1 MTTATRR
8 TLDPDE
14 LAALEE
20 ERDFLLASLADLD
33 REHDAGDLDDD
44 DHAALRDDYTARAAE
59 VLRAI
64 DERREAFATAAPARS
79 AGRRWVVAG
88 AVVAVAVLA
97 GVLMAQA
104 SGRRSAE
111 ETITGDI
118 RRTPTQEA
126 QACLPLTFQ
135 TAQDPR
141 KVLDAKKCFE
151 AVLDQDPRNPTALTY
166 FGWALL
172 MSGEPALLDS
182 GRDFLLRSVEAAPEY
197 PDAYAFLAILE
208 NRLGN
213 FEQADTWLDTFESL
227 DPSPDMASLTDGLRA
242 EIDQGLAGGG
252 TTTSTAPTAPTSTT
266 TQPGG

>member
-1 MTTATRR
+1 MTATAARR
-8 TLDPDE
+8 KLDPDE

-33 REHDAGDLDDD
+33 REHEAGDLDDD

-64 DERREAFATAAPARS
+64 DERREAFAAAAPARP

-88 AVVAVAVLA
+88 ALVAVALLA
-97 GVLMAQA
+97 GVLVAQA
-104 SGRRSAE
+104 SGRRSARD
-111 ETITGDI
+111 TLTGDI
-118 RRTPTQEA
+118 RRTPTQQA
-126 QACLPLTFQ
+126 QECLPLTFE

-141 KVLDAKKCFE
+141 KVLDAKTCFE

-172 MSGEPALLDS
+172 LSGEPGLRDT
-182 GRDFLLRSVEAAPEY
+182 GREFLMKSVEAAPEY

-213 FEQADTWLDTFESL
+213 FAEADKWLDTFESL
-227 DPSPDMASLTDGLRA
+227 DPSPDMASLTEGLRA
-242 EIDQGLAGGG
+242 EIDEGLAGGST
-252 TTTSTAPTAPTSTT
+252 TTTS
-266 TQPGG
+266 QVGGG